1 MLKKWIFL
9 CLLILLTPV
18 LAMGDFLDNGDGT
31 ITDTVT
37 GLMWQKA
44 THATTLDWEGAMLSC
59 EARIFPGT
67 DVYTDWRLPS
77 RSELHSIVLY
87 GQSPAI
93 NALFTIGAESDY
105 YWTSTTYVKD
115 AKMAWCVNFK
125 TGIIEAKPKTGT
137 GTETGKYHV
146 RGVRGGQNEA
156 TGLIAVSEPQQ
167 TSAWQ
172 TGRVMP
178 IIWTLGATK
187 ATVPVK
193 ISVSDDGGQTFDKT
207 LVESTPND
215 GSYIWWKVGTADNGT
230 DMKLSESENYV
241 LKIEPTDGTAG
252 ANIQGL
258 FSIGPDA
265 GAAAAGDFD
274 NDGKI
279 TLKDIIQGLQ
289 FLVTP

>member
-18 LAMGDFLDNGDGT
+18 LAMGDFLDNEGGT

-44 THATTLDWEGAMLSC
+44 THATTMDWEGAMLSC
-59 EARIFPGT
+59 EARIFPNT

-77 RSELHSIVLY
+77 RSELHSIVAY
-87 GQSPAI
+87 GKSPATD
-93 NALFTIGAESDY
+93 ALFAVGAESDY

-125 TGIIEAKPKTGT
+125 TGIIEAKLKT
-137 GTETGKYHV
+137 EKHHV

-172 TGRVMP
+172 IGRVMP

-193 ISVSDDGGQTFDKT
+193 ISVSDDGGKTFDKT

-230 DMKLSESENYV
+230 AMGLSESENYV
-241 LKIEPTDGTAG
+241 LKVEPTDGTAG
-252 ANIQGL
+252 ANVQGL
-258 FSIGPDA
+258 FSI
-265 GAAAAGDFD
+265 AAGGTGVPGDYNG
-274 NDGKI
+274 NDKLDLGDGVGI
-279 TLKDIIQGLQ
+279 LKELTQ
-289 FLVTP
+289 

>member
-18 LAMGDFLDNGDGT
+18 LAMGEFLDNGDET

-93 NALFTIGAESDY
+93 DALFTVGAESDY

-125 TGIIEAKPKTGT
+125 TGIIEAKLKT
-137 GTETGKYHV
+137 EKHHV

-156 TGLIAVSEPQQ
+156 AGTLISEPQQ

-172 TGRVMP
+172 MGRVMP
-178 IIWTLGATK
+178 IIWSTSALK
-187 ATVPVK
+187 ANVK
-193 ISVSDDGGQTFDKT
+193 ISVSADGGKTFDKT
-207 LVESTPND
+207 IVENTLND

-241 LKIEPTDGTAG
+241 LKVEPIDGTAG